1 MHRKISALHRVAEA
15 PTKRTK
21 LCVKRVSPKRLDV
34 VWPRPVGLQS
44 ARRLASLTTERY
56 NYLSPLLTRPPE
68 GIKGDGKKKRD
79 GREKKDKKDKL
90 KLDKKDKDSTEK
102 KDKEDKRD
110 EKDEKSTPEKK
121 KRRTR
126 KRSKCAPSQEEEE
139 DPRCSPARAVVPQQ
153 VREASPRDNS
163 HDEGQAPGQGEEEGA
178 QQWMRRVRDVLSA
191 SSCRR
196 PYVCSR

>member
-1 MHRKISALHRVAEA
+1 M
-15 PTKRTK
+15 
-21 LCVKRVSPKRLDV
+21 KRVSPKRLDV

-44 ARRLASLTTERY
+44 AVRLARLTTERY

-126 KRSKCAPSQEEEE
+126 KRSKCVPSQEEEEE
-139 DPRCSPARAVVPQQ
+139 DPRCSPVRAVVPADAEWQRLLAAFELDVQQ
-153 VREASPRDNS
+153 PAGGQSPNKS
-163 HDEGQAPGQGEEEGA
+163 HDEGQAPGQGEE
-178 QQWMRRVRDVLSA
+178 
-191 SSCRR
+191 
-196 PYVCSR
+196 

>member
-1 MHRKISALHRVAEA
+1 MQRKLREFVQVVEGGKVKLRVEH
-15 PTKRTK
+15 
-21 LCVKRVSPKRLDV
+21 VSPTRVDV
-34 VWPRPVGLQS
+34 VWPRPVGPQS
-44 ARRLASLTTERY
+44 AVRLKRLTSERY
-56 NYLSPLLTRPPE
+56 SGRPCLLIREPE
-68 GIKGDGKKKRD
+68 GVKDDGKEEMD
-79 GREKKDKKDKL
+79 GREKKDKNDKL

-110 EKDEKSTPEKK
+110 EKGEKSTPEKK

-139 DPRCSPARAVVPQQ
+139 VPQQ
-153 VREASPRDNS
+153 GWEALFGDNS

-191 SSCRR
+191 SSCGR